1 MNDTAKS
8 WIERVNEI
16 LDSFYAEGQR
26 ATRSHT
32 PDAEAVE
39 SKHITDQVE
48 HANRA

>member
-1 MNDTAKS
+1 MNDTGES

-16 LDSFYAEGQR
+16 LDTFYAEEQP

-32 PDAEAVE
+32 SDAEAVKSRE
-39 SKHITDQVE
+39 VTDQVE